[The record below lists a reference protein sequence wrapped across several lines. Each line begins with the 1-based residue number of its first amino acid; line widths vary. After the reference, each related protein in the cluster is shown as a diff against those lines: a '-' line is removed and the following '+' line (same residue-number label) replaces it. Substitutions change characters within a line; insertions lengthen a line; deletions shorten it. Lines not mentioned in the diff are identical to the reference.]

1 MAIEN
6 QNTPVETD
14 DLWSRLR
21 ESMERL
27 ATFGQRKTDPAALRE
42 KLAARAKQLR
52 GHAAT
57 GGSTEAVLMI
67 LAFNKGNQRYG
78 IPIHDVI
85 EVQTLE
91 HFSPVPG
98 TPSFISGVIQWRG
111 DVLSLLD
118 LSKLFEIAESGIAD
132 IHVFLIVETDGRR
145 VAVVALEIE
154 EILAVPSSEM
164 TPVPELPGNIPPEWL
179 FGVHDNNRL
188 ILRMD
193 MILRDK
199 RLVDWRQ
206 SIVSAKQ
213 RNSLCD

>member
-1 MAIEN
+1 
-6 QNTPVETD
+6 
-14 DLWSRLR
+14 
-21 ESMERL
+21 
-27 ATFGQRKTDPAALRE
+27 
-42 KLAARAKQLR
+42 
-52 GHAAT
+52 
-57 GGSTEAVLMI
+57 MI

-85 EVQTLE
+85 EVQMLE

-98 TPSFISGVIQWRG
+98 TPTFISGVIQWRG

-132 IHVFLIVETDGRR
+132 IHVFLVVETDDRR

-154 EILAVPSSEM
+154 EILAVSSSEM

-179 FGVHDNNRL
+179 LGVHDNNRL

-206 SIVSAKQ
+206 
-213 RNSLCD
+213 